1 MFVAQSTA
9 IAVSVWTQLGVG
21 GIFVIL
27 VLKEVFTFI
36 EKQKLRRNSSSPI
49 ILPADV
55 LRQLNKLQ
63 DTCVDTSS
71 LMGHVYEW
79 LKPNADGEQIW
90 KNKQMIELLAEFKVE
105 VARGNKAIENNNRL
119 LERIIPVLT
128 GLE

>member
-1 MFVAQSTA
+1 M
-9 IAVSVWTQLGVG
+9 
-21 GIFVIL
+21 IL

-63 DTCVDTSS
+63 DTCVDTNN

>member
-1 MFVAQSTA
+1 M
-9 IAVSVWTQLGVG
+9 
-21 GIFVIL
+21 IL

-63 DTCVDTSS
+63 DTCVGTSN